1 MRVLAWLVGCA
12 ALWAGCT
19 AEDTVEKADAADTCS
34 TDPESCLGA
43 AARPAPGIPAL
54 DELTPEQRQTL
65 ADHWVNNGLAEHASV
80 ASFARFTLQL
90 MSVAAPAALVEA
102 SNLAGNDEIVHAK
115 LCFGLAHKFGG
126 KPMAPG
132 PFPIPNGTV
141 HIAVDILEMAISVA
155 TEGCIGETL
164 SVVRAAAQIELSHD
178 PSVRQVLTRIAE
190 DEARHAGLAWRTVRW
205 ALSQLDEPQRQ
216 QLAAALQRPFAPEP
230 ATAPATPEEE
240 QETKVMQAYGV
251 LSPYATRVYD
261 IEHRDWLLPAMTKAL
276 LNNEKVC
283 WQQRLLH
290 YWRVGLPLCGTDQ
303 LLQFAFG
310 SQVKLKDDASFT
322 KHKLG
327 EAAPRRRSA
336 DVNLYVAK
344 FLDIAGFDV

>member
-1 MRVLAWLVGCA
+1 MLSLVTVA
-12 ALWAGCT
+12 ALWVSCA
-19 AEDTVEKADAADTCS
+19 AEEPAETADAADTCS

-54 DELTPEQRQTL
+54 DELTPEQRQVL
-65 ADHWVNNGLAEHASV
+65 ADHWVKNGLAEHASV

-141 HIAVDILEMAISVA
+141 HIAADILEMAISVA

-190 DEARHAGLAWRTVRW
+190 DEARHAGLAWKTVRW
-205 ALSQLDEPQRQ
+205 ALTQLDEAGRRT
-216 QLAAALQRPFAPEP
+216 LAQALQRPFAPEP
-230 ATAPATPEEE
+230 ATPPETPEEE

-276 LNNEKVC
+276 LNNERVRQ
-283 WQQRLLH
+283 QQR
-290 YWRVGLPLCGTDQ
+290 RCTAELPASLFVLTID
-303 LLQFAFG
+303 LAAR
-310 SQVKLKDDASFT
+310 SQVKLKDDSTFT

-327 EAAPRRRSA
+327 ENAPRRRSA

-344 FLDIAGFDV
+344 FLDIAGFDA